1 MGNKINRF
9 LNKIGILKKRPKVFL
24 LGKNHRL
31 KEVYKKIAKDANK
44 LVFTKDPVSGVL
56 ENIEITS
63 HPLKDDSTGQDIY
76 FVIEGEKRT
85 VDPYALTAKRS
96 EQDDLMLNTAF
107 ERGREVE
114 RAFSEDKKIDK
125 NMLYMVI
132 VMVAVML
139 VNIVLS
145 CQILSVVG

>member
-1 MGNKINRF
+1 MGNKLNRF
-9 LNKIGILKKRPKVFL
+9 LNRIGLFKKRPKVFL

-44 LVFTKDPVSGVL
+44 LVFTKDPLKGVL
-56 ENIEITS
+56 ENIEIAS

-76 FVIEGEKRT
+76 FVIEGENKT

-96 EQDDLMLNTAF
+96 EQDDLMMNTAF
-107 ERGREVE
+107 ERGREVQ
-114 RAFSEDKKIDK
+114 RAFTEDKKIDK
-125 NMLYMVI
+125 NMLYMVV

-145 CQILSVVG
+145 WQILSVVG